1 MHFCIFNLSCYALLK
16 ANVYIFQS
24 CTWLLTLF
32 PTFCFSTQNQEFQ
45 RVLLVVLLYC
55 SIFKISFTVVF
66 DSFYILSHLF
76 VFVKPFFQI
85 FSNSFSRLVFRL
97 DVTFIYCITFLSVCQ
112 ALFQDF
118 FQPFLLGFSHGSR
131 DSLFILPLSFSFVN
145 RFESSLYICISKASQ
160 ATTFYSKIYI
170 FRHCWGIKKS
180 LRSFPA
186 DRRATALF
194 NVPASKKA
202 YI

>member
-1 MHFCIFNLSCYALLK
+1 M
-16 ANVYIFQS
+16 YIFQS

-32 PTFCFSTQNQEFQ
+32 PTSRLLTQNQEFQ

-85 FSNSFSRLVFRL
+85 FSNSFFRLVFRL

-112 ALFQDF
+112 AFFQDF
-118 FQPFLLGFSHGSR
+118 FDLFFWAFLTAHVTAYLYYHFH
-131 DSLFILPLSFSFVN
+131 SLLSTL
-145 RFESSLYICISKASQ
+145 LYW
-160 ATTFYSKIYI
+160 
-170 FRHCWGIKKS
+170 FRHYLHFQHLIQPVS
-180 LRSFPA
+180 
-186 DRRATALF
+186 
-194 NVPASKKA
+194 
-202 YI
+202 I

>member
-32 PTFCFSTQNQEFQ
+32 PTSRFSTQNLEFQ

-76 VFVKPFFQI
+76 VFVKPFFRI
-85 FSNSFSRLVFRL
+85 FSNSFLKLVFRL

-118 FQPFLLGFSHGSR
+118 FDLFFWAFLTAHVTAYLYYHFQ
-131 DSLFILPLSFSFVN
+131 LLLSTL
-145 RFESSLYICISKASQ
+145 LY
-160 ATTFYSKIYI
+160 Y
-170 FRHCWGIKKS
+170 FRHYLHFQHLIQHK
-180 LRSFPA
+180 L
-186 DRRATALF
+186 
-194 NVPASKKA
+194 
-202 YI
+202 

>member
-32 PTFCFSTQNQEFQ
+32 PTFSFLKTQNQEFQ

-76 VFVKPFFQI
+76 AFVKPFFQI
-85 FSNSFSRLVFRL
+85 FSNSFLRFVFRL
-97 DVTFIYCITFLSVCQ
+97 DVTFIYCITFIPVCQ
-112 ALFQDF
+112 AFFQDF
-118 FQPFLLGFSHGSR
+118 FNLLSSFSHGSR
-131 DSLFILPLSFSFVN
+131 DSLFILPLSAPFVN
-145 RFESSLYICISKASQ
+145 RFEGGLYICIFNACQ
-160 ATTFYSKIYI
+160 TAAFYSKIYI
-170 FRHCWGIKKS
+170 FRHYWGIKKS

>member
-1 MHFCIFNLSCYALLK
+1 M
-16 ANVYIFQS
+16 YIFQS

-32 PTFCFSTQNQEFQ
+32 PTSRFSTQNQEFQ

-118 FQPFLLGFSHGSR
+118 LIFSFGLFSR
-131 DSLFILPLSFSFVN
+131 LTWQLIYITTFICFCQHFSCTFGTIYTFNTLFNTNHKSFS
-145 RFESSLYICISKASQ
+145 
-160 ATTFYSKIYI
+160 
-170 FRHCWGIKKS
+170 IKS
-180 LRSFPA
+180 RL
-186 DRRATALF
+186 
-194 NVPASKKA
+194 KKQLID
-202 YI
+202 YKR

>member
-32 PTFCFSTQNQEFQ
+32 PTFRFSTQNQEFQ

-85 FSNSFSRLVFRL
+85 FSNSFFKACLSTWCDVYLLYHVSFRLSSPFSRLFW
-97 DVTFIYCITFLSVCQ
+97 S
-112 ALFQDF
+112 
-118 FQPFLLGFSHGSR
+118 FLLGFSHGSR
-131 DSLFILPLSFSFVN
+131 DSLFILPLSASFVN
-145 RFESSLYICISKASQ
+145 TFILIS
-160 ATTFYSKIYI
+160 
-170 FRHCWGIKKS
+170 
-180 LRSFPA
+180 
-186 DRRATALF
+186 ALF
-194 NVPASKKA
+194 TLSTLYSTQTISHFPLKTD
-202 YI
+202 

>member
-1 MHFCIFNLSCYALLK
+1 MSASSRGNGNGNNTTQTISATAAAKEYLQKIRENNQEKEAKENQMSKKIDTTLQKEKSSLHTQMHSQL
-16 ANVYIFQS
+16 Q
-24 CTWLLTLF
+24 
-32 PTFCFSTQNQEFQ
+32 TQNQEFQ

-85 FSNSFSRLVFRL
+85 FSNSFFRLVFRL

-118 FQPFLLGFSHGSR
+118 LIFSLGLFSLCTYHYMGGCRSTPPYFMFFNGSA
-131 DSLFILPLSFSFVN
+131 P
-145 RFESSLYICISKASQ
+145 
-160 ATTFYSKIYI
+160 
-170 FRHCWGIKKS
+170 
-180 LRSFPA
+180 P
-186 DRRATALF
+186 
-194 NVPASKKA
+194 
-202 YI
+202 

>member
-1 MHFCIFNLSCYALLK
+1 MKSLSCYALLK

-32 PTFCFSTQNQEFQ
+32 PTSRFSTQNQEFQ

-76 VFVKPFFQI
+76 VFVKPFFRI
-85 FSNSFSRLVFRL
+85 FSNSFLKLVFRL

-118 FQPFLLGFSHGSR
+118 FDLFFWAFLTAHVTAYLYYHFQ
-131 DSLFILPLSFSFVN
+131 LLLSTL
-145 RFESSLYICISKASQ
+145 LY
-160 ATTFYSKIYI
+160 Y
-170 FRHCWGIKKS
+170 FRHYLHFQHLIQHK
-180 LRSFPA
+180 L
-186 DRRATALF
+186 
-194 NVPASKKA
+194 
-202 YI
+202 

>member
-32 PTFCFSTQNQEFQ
+32 PTYRFSTQNQEFQ

-76 VFVKPFFQI
+76 VFVKPFF
-85 FSNSFSRLVFRL
+85 SNFFKFFLRLVFRL

-118 FQPFLLGFSHGSR
+118 FDLFFQAFLTAHVTAYLYYHFLL
-131 DSLFILPLSFSFVN
+131 LLSTL
-145 RFESSLYICISKASQ
+145 LYWFWHYLHFQHLIQ
-160 ATTFYSKIYI
+160 
-170 FRHCWGIKKS
+170 
-180 LRSFPA
+180 P
-186 DRRATALF
+186 
-194 NVPASKKA
+194 VP
-202 YI
+202 I

>member
-1 MHFCIFNLSCYALLK
+1 MKSYPVTLFIK

-32 PTFCFSTQNQEFQ
+32 PTSRFLKLKIRNFKGFFWSFFCIVQFSRFLLLSFSTAF
-45 RVLLVVLLYC
+45 
-55 SIFKISFTVVF
+55 IFYHIFSF
-66 DSFYILSHLF
+66 LSS
-76 VFVKPFFQI
+76 PFFKFFFKAR
-85 FSNSFSRLVFRL
+85 FSTWCDVYLFYHVSFRLSSPFSRF
-97 DVTFIYCITFLSVCQ
+97 FQSFLS
-112 ALFQDF
+112 D
-118 FQPFLLGFSHGSR
+118 FSHGSR
-131 DSLFILPLSFSFVN
+131 DSLFILPLSFTFVN
-145 RFESSLYICISKASQ
+145 RFWSSLYICISKTYQMIA
-160 ATTFYSKIYI
+160 FYSKIYI
-170 FRHCWGIKKS
+170 FRHYSGIKKS

>member
-1 MHFCIFNLSCYALLK
+1 MHFCIFNLSCFALLK

-32 PTFCFSTQNQEFQ
+32 PTFRFSTQNQEFQ

-85 FSNSFSRLVFRL
+85 FSNSF
-97 DVTFIYCITFLSVCQ
+97 
-112 ALFQDF
+112 
-118 FQPFLLGFSHGSR
+118 LGFSFDLMWRLFIVSRFFPFVKPFFKIFWSFLSSFSHDSR
-131 DSLFILPLSFSFVN
+131 DSLFILPLSAHFVN
-145 RFESSLYICISKASQ
+145 TFILLSARFTLS
-160 ATTFYSKIYI
+160 THYS
-170 FRHCWGIKKS
+170 
-180 LRSFPA
+180 
-186 DRRATALF
+186 T
-194 NVPASKKA
+194 
-202 YI
+202 